1 MHHRIRASCKVWRL
15 TVLVDPGLW
24 LPTLVWGA
32 LFFWSYRTE
41 PRRFRHAFFFFF
53 LFASALAAASAQLNQ
68 WWISPLIA
76 LVLMRSPFTTIVFLF
91 INEVTLV
98 RREGFSL
105 SHALPLLCACT
116 IIPWFVTL
124 PAALLAGLPAVVIGL
139 VVALTVCG
147 A

>member
-1 MHHRIRASCKVWRL
+1 M
-15 TVLVDPGLW
+15 
-24 LPTLVWGA
+24 WGA

-68 WWISPLIA
+68 WWISPPIA

>member
-1 MHHRIRASCKVWRL
+1 M
-15 TVLVDPGLW
+15 
-24 LPTLVWGA
+24 WGA

-41 PRRFRHAFFFFF
+41 PRRFRNAFFFFF

-68 WWISPLIA
+68 WWISPPIA

-105 SHALPLLCACT
+105 SHALPLLCAGT

>member
-1 MHHRIRASCKVWRL
+1 MHHRIRAPCKVWRL

-116 IIPWFVTL
+116 IM
-124 PAALLAGLPAVVIGL
+124 

>member
-1 MHHRIRASCKVWRL
+1 MHHRIRAPCKVWRL